1 MSSISEDQL
10 KQLRQFTTCDISD
23 GLQNLYGITDGGYFP
38 NLIQRSGEETGI
50 STVGTAYTVLFAHI
64 SDERPAINYID
75 SIPANSIIVMAYTPE
90 LQTSVAPYTYVNN
103 AIFGGLMANR
113 AKYQKVNGTVVFG
126 RVRDVHEFQEI
137 NYPVFSYGLSAVAS
151 KGVVKPVA
159 IETSLTIATSSATIP
174 VDSSGQFVSKSC
186 GKRKIGMTID
196 NGDYIICDVHGMVR
210 IPHAQV
216 DLDKLITY
224 IEESVK
230 VDSMVTEAIQRG
242 EPAESSKKALRSQL
256 LSL

>member
-10 KQLRQFTTCDISD
+10 KQLSQFTTCDISD

-38 NLIQRSGEETGI
+38 NLIQRSNGKTDKSI
-50 STVGTAYTVLFAHI
+50 VGTAYTVLFAHA
-64 SDERPAINYID
+64 SDDRPAINYID

-113 AKYQKVNGTVVFG
+113 AKYQEVNGTVVFG
-126 RVRDVHEFQEI
+126 RVRDVPEFQEI

-174 VDSSGQFVSKSC
+174 VDGFGQFVSKSC

-196 NGDYIICDVHGMVR
+196 NGDYIVCDVHGMVR
-210 IPHAQV
+210 ISHSQV
-216 DLDKLITY
+216 ELDKLITY
-224 IEESVK
+224 INKSVK
-230 VDSMVTEAIQRG
+230 VDSMVAEAIQRG
-242 EPAESSKKALRSQL
+242 EPAESAKKSLRSQL